1 MKIDSSQKAFAI
13 LSKHITTDVEEFWV
27 LALNSSLEIISK
39 KMLFRGTVD
48 RCPFHPRDLIRFL
61 CSQNAS
67 CFVVAHNHPSG
78 DPRPSKDDLEITKKI
93 LMLSVL
99 VEIPLKDHLI
109 LGKENYFSFADSGW
123 LEKINALGVPD
134 LHWGCESDAH

>member
-13 LSKHITTDVEEFWV
+13 LSKHIAIDVEEFWV
-27 LALNSSLEIISK
+27 LALNSSLEIINK

-67 CFVVAHNHPSG
+67 CFVIAHNHPSG
-78 DPRPSKDDLEITKKI
+78 DSRPSQEDLEITKKI
-93 LMLSVL
+93 FVLSAL

-109 LGKENYFSFADSGW
+109 LSKENYFSFADTGW
-123 LEKINALGVPD
+123 LKKISAPVDPD
-134 LHWGCESDAH
+134 LHWDCELDVH